1 MITKLLGDNWLT
13 RTRYTS
19 RSMSTHQRRATSPF
33 RGAIALRRG
42 PSFANQIALLDHDNH
57 AWLPQREL
65 AANKISVIVAPMDTD
80 DPQEGGDSIHHGSAR
95 SHFRGD

>member
-1 MITKLLGDNWLT
+1 
-13 RTRYTS
+13 
-19 RSMSTHQRRATSPF
+19 MSTHRRRATSPF

-65 AANKISVIVAPMDTD
+65 AANKVSALVVPMDTD
-80 DPQEGGDSIHHGSAR
+80 DPQGGGDSLHDGSAR
-95 SHFRGD
+95 YHFRGD